1 MNWNTQIYN
10 PLHTIP
16 ILAQNFKQLLY
27 VHIVEKI
34 MVLSALAL
42 KYRMKE
48 KITSYRDARG

>member
-16 ILAQNFKQLLY
+16 ILAQNLKQLLY